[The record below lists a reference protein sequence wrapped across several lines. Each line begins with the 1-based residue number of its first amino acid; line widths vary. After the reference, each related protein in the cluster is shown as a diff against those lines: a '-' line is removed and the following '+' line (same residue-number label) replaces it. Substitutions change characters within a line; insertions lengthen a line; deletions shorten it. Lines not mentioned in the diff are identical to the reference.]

1 MHRKKIWQL
10 CTALL
15 LLVTV
20 LAFAGCKQKQEPAST
35 EPAVTQA
42 PTTVPVPTEP
52 EPTEPPQPVDYDNG
66 VVRKPFTLDKVLLEN
81 DFSAELDPTVTLE
94 YHYTSWYGS
103 TATLEDGW
111 LHLTSSEHLFT
122 FGSHYYGA
130 YGGLRFETGKTYTVS
145 FDLKRGSDFSNN
157 AFTLTLSEEAEGKD
171 PRFGDQLKQV
181 VIDFDNYEEMVAFNS
196 DKGTFAAVSYKADT
210 GICHV
215 EVQFTVERGDNSY
228 LLTSR
233 NTMGLNDWYLDNLY
247 IAQITPEVS
256 DFQWVVEDT
265 DPTYDCKVNTNRGGY
280 TVRKE
285 LLNEKFRT
293 SGSIKLENGGRT
305 AFFGPSGKYVDGG
318 MARITSSQHI
328 FTFGRYRNWANFGG
342 VEFQKG
348 HSYVMSFDVKLGDAR
363 TQKVFNVYVMK
374 DTDPDPRFGT
384 PIYTLT
390 MDFTDLYRP
399 MNEGEE
405 NYFVKENTNGFAS
418 VKYNS
423 ETRIAHVELRFKR
436 SGSTGIVV
444 VSKGMGD
451 NEWLFDN
458 FYIADIT
465 PPVKVETQDYDNG
478 IRFDDYEVKSVLFE
492 NDFAEDA
499 NKGVVN
505 EWQRSAFHGSE
516 VTLEEGMARLISP
529 EHLFVWGKHSWG
541 QYGGFGFTAGAT
553 YKMSFDL
560 RLGNNNANR
569 IFQLY
574 VMTENGDPRYSD
586 AYKTLTLDLMDFEK
600 LVTKNTDDFASV
612 VYSKEEDLIHI
623 EILFTAHA
631 EKNTIVVS
639 TCRGDNNWLIDN
651 VKFEEVSR
659 ICPGHQDE
667 NGDNVCDL
675 CGREL
680 IADQDYTNGVIFEG
694 YEAVET
700 VLENDF
706 AENADKGVT
715 QAWHK
720 SAFYGPTALL
730 EDGWV
735 HLTSN
740 EQVFVLGS
748 HTWGAYGGVS
758 FNQDCYYKVSYDLK
772 LGHED
777 SIREFTVYITTEG
790 DDPRYGTAYKTLK
803 LNFGDFVNFVTEN
816 TDDFASVTYSADT
829 KTAHIEMLFK
839 THAEIKTQISARQAG
854 VNDWLMDNL
863 KIEKMQY
870 VCPGHVDENA
880 DGLCDL
886 CGQELNVVPEKD
898 YDNGISHEDYD
909 VVATLFENDFSE
921 DANKGVTQ
929 AWHKSSFFGSTATL
943 EDGWVRINSSEHLFV
958 YGGHSWGNYGGF
970 GYALNTTYKVSFD
983 LQLGDDE
990 ANKAFNLYVMTENG
1004 DPRFGTMVKTLT
1016 LNFADFENFVAANT
1030 DDFASVTYTA
1040 ASHTAHIEMVFT
1052 TDASL
1057 KTQLVSRCAG
1067 TNNWLLDNLTMEA
1080 VTPRQVAADYDNGIS
1095 FADKTVESVLFEN
1108 DYSESVDKGAAK
1120 TGYWGSTP
1128 AMEDGWLRLTSTE
1141 HVFVFGH
1148 HAWGIYGGVDMAKDT
1163 EYKVSFDLKLGAEDA
1178 NKVFNLYVMSENGDP
1193 RFGTI
1198 VKTLTLDFSNIN
1210 ALVTTNTDNFASVT
1224 YQATT
1229 GIAHIEVVFTTDG
1242 AKNTQLASRCNGS
1255 NNWLLD
1261 NLSFGK
1267 VAEPVSDYDNGIS
1280 FADMT
1285 VEAVLFENDYAE
1297 SVDKD
1302 AARTGYWG
1310 STAALENGWL
1320 RLTSTE
1326 HVFVFG
1332 RHAWGIFGGADMAKS
1347 TEHKVSFDL
1356 KLGADDANKTF
1367 HLYVMAEKSGADP
1380 RWGDAYKT
1388 LTLNFADPNN
1398 LVTVNTDDF
1407 ASVTYNAQTG
1417 IAHIEV
1423 IFTTDAA
1430 VNTQIV
1436 SRCTGTNNWLLDNLS
1451 FGKVAQTAKDY
1462 DNGIS
1467 FADKTVE
1474 SVLFENDYSESVDKD
1489 AARTG
1494 YWGATAVLEDG
1505 WLRLTSTEHVF
1516 VFGRHAWA
1524 IFGGVDM
1531 AKATEYKVS
1540 FDLKLGAA
1548 DTNKVFNLYVM
1559 SENGDP
1565 RFGNIVKTLTLNFSD
1580 TNNLVTANTGDF
1592 ASVTYKVDSGIA
1604 HIEVVFVTDSSVNT
1618 QLVSRLN
1625 GKNNWLIDNLKFEK
1639 IVLP

>member
-293 SGSIKLENGGRT
+293 GGSIKLENGGRT

-436 SGSTGIVV
+436 SGNTGIVV

-600 LVTKNTDDFASV
+600 LVTKNTDDFALV

-758 FNQDCYYKVSYDLK
+758 FNQDCYYKVSFDLK

-803 LNFGDFVNFVTEN
+803 LNFADFANFVTEN
-816 TDDFASVTYSADT
+816 TEDFASVTYSAET
-829 KTAHIEMLFK
+829 KTAHIELLFK
-839 THAEIKTQISARQAG
+839 TDEDAKTQVSARQAG
-854 VNDWLMDNL
+854 IND
-863 KIEKMQY
+863 
-870 VCPGHVDENA
+870 
-880 DGLCDL
+880 
-886 CGQELNVVPEKD
+886 
-898 YDNGISHEDYD
+898 
-909 VVATLFENDFSE
+909 
-921 DANKGVTQ
+921 
-929 AWHKSSFFGSTATL
+929 
-943 EDGWVRINSSEHLFV
+943 
-958 YGGHSWGNYGGF
+958 
-970 GYALNTTYKVSFD
+970 
-983 LQLGDDE
+983 
-990 ANKAFNLYVMTENG
+990 
-1004 DPRFGTMVKTLT
+1004 
-1016 LNFADFENFVAANT
+1016 
-1030 DDFASVTYTA
+1030 
-1040 ASHTAHIEMVFT
+1040 
-1052 TDASL
+1052 
-1057 KTQLVSRCAG
+1057 
-1067 TNNWLLDNLTMEA
+1067 WLLDNLMVQKMQYNCPGHTDENLDGFCDLCSQQI
-1080 VTPRQVAADYDNGIS
+1080 VENSDYDNGIS
-1095 FADKTVESVLFEN
+1095 FADKMVESVLLEN
-1108 DYSESVDKGAAK
+1108 DYTEAIDKG
-1120 TGYWGSTP
+1120 TGRTAYWGST
-1128 AMEDGWLRLTSTE
+1128 AALEDGWLRLTSTE
-1141 HVFVFGH
+1141 HVFVFGR
-1148 HAWGIYGGVDMAKDT
+1148 HAWGIYGSADMAKAT
-1163 EYKVSFDLKLGAEDA
+1163 EYKVSFDLKLGAVDA
-1178 NKVFNLYVMSENGDP
+1178 NKVFNLYVMTENGDP
-1193 RFGTI
+1193 RFGTT
-1198 VKTLTLDFSNIN
+1198 VKTLTLNFEDISN
-1210 ALVTTNTDNFASVT
+1210 LVTANTDNFASVT
-1224 YQATT
+1224 YKADT

-1320 RLTSTE
+1320 RLTSIE

-1347 TEHKVSFDL
+1347 TEYKVSFDL

-1423 IFTTDAA
+1423 VLTTDAA

-1467 FADKTVE
+1467 FADKAVE

-1489 AARTG
+1489 AARSG
-1494 YWGATAVLEDG
+1494 YYGSTAALDDG
-1505 WLRLTSTEHVF
+1505 WLRLTSTEHLF
-1516 VFGRHAWA
+1516 TFGRHAWA

-1559 SENGDP
+1559 SENSDP